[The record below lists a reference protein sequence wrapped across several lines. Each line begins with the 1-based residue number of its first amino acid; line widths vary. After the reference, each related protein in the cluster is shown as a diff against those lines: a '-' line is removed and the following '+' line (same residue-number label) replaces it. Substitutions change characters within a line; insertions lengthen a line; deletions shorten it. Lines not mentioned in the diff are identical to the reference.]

1 MTGWLSSSSAGVIG
15 AQGVGGVILS
25 TDTGGKN
32 WELRLETKDANYFTS
47 ASFWDDRRGCIVGS
61 SNFLFCT
68 TDGGRSWLGHD
79 VLPHYRGPCPSDV
92 NLFTQLVM
100 LQSGKGWVRDNG
112 GLLYKTDDAGATWR
126 EIDPSIELHT
136 H

>member
-1 MTGWLSSSSAGVIG
+1 
-15 AQGVGGVILS
+15 
-25 TDTGGKN
+25 
-32 WELRLETKDANYFTS
+32 
-47 ASFWDDRRGCIVGS
+47 
-61 SNFLFCT
+61 
-68 TDGGRSWLGHD
+68 
-79 VLPHYRGPCPSDV
+79 V